1 MSTSGEQR
9 EGAMVRSL
17 RVVHYLNQF
26 FGQIGGEDQAGT
38 ACQVKPGPV
47 GPGLAFKA
55 LLGGQAEIVAT
66 VICGDNY
73 MGENLEQTSLAAAEL
88 VAQHQPD
95 LLLAG
100 PAFVSG
106 RYGMACG
113 AVCQAVAQQLG
124 IPTVTGMS
132 EENPA
137 VDIYKAHA
145 YIAPAGKSAAKMKD
159 AAQAMVKL
167 ALALAQGQEPEPGS
181 YFAQGKRRLVVREAS
196 GAQRAVQMLVELLQ
210 GGEPA
215 TELPLPNFEKVPP
228 APALTNLAEAVIV
241 LGTEGGV
248 TPVDNPDRI
257 EMSMATKWG
266 RYSLEGLAAMDPERF
281 TASHGGYD
289 NTAAKQNPN
298 RVVPL
303 DVMCDLAG
311 EGVVGSLAEF
321 FYTTAGNATTV
332 DNATRFGREIAQDIR
347 ARFQDKVGVVF
358 TST

>member
-1 MSTSGEQR
+1 MSR
-9 EGAMVRSL
+9 VV

-38 ACQVKPGPV
+38 PCMVKMGPV

-55 LLGGQAEIVAT
+55 MFGDRAQIVAT
-66 VICGDNY
+66 VICGDNH
-73 MGENLEQTSLAAAEL
+73 MGENLEESSAAAAAL
-88 VAQHQPD
+88 VAQYAPD
-95 LLLAG
+95 ILVAG

-113 AVCQAVAQQLG
+113 AVCQAVSQELG
-124 IPTVTGMS
+124 IPVVTGMH

-137 VDIYKAHA
+137 VEIYRAHVV
-145 YIAPAGKSAAKMKD
+145 ISPTGKSASKMRD
-159 AAQAMVKL
+159 AVQAMAKL
-167 ALALAQGQEPEPGS
+167 ALDLVEGREPEPGA
-181 YFAQGKRRLVVREAS
+181 YFPQGKRRLVVAAHS
-196 GAQRAVQMLVELLQ
+196 GAERAVEMLLARLRGQDVV
-210 GGEPA
+210 

-228 APALTNLAEAVIV
+228 APALEDLAGATIV

-266 RYSLEGLAAMDPERF
+266 RYSLEGMAGMDPAKF
-281 TASHGGYD
+281 TANHGGYD
-289 NTAAKQNPN
+289 NTAAKQDPN

-303 DVMCDLAG
+303 DVMRELAADHKM
-311 EGVVGSLAEF
+311 GSLAEF

-332 DNATRFGREIAQDIR
+332 DNATRFGQEIVRDIR
-347 ARFQDKVGVVF
+347 AQFKEKVGVVF